1 MRKYQVKN
9 TKWLILIIVCILL
22 GGCTKKSELPPSSNP
37 IIMPIAFSEEQKEIS
52 DLVFSDIHGFQFQNI
67 ADFEIRINLI
77 HEGKIIQNYANITSN
92 VSNPLEKLLIGY
104 IPKNDI
110 YADIAIKEQSALVN
124 SNCIIDSDFAFDK
137 ALENVVKINY
147 NPSTF
152 NCSDNLIILAA
163 LIKIPNGTH
172 SNNDEICQK
181 ILNTENVSDVQDI
194 YTRLEQEFTGSYC
207 YLIEMHTLNLN

>member
-1 MRKYQVKN
+1 MRKYQVKK

-92 VSNPLEKLLIGY
+92 VSNPLE
-104 IPKNDI
+104 
-110 YADIAIKEQSALVN
+110 
-124 SNCIIDSDFAFDK
+124 NC
-137 ALENVVKINY
+137 
-147 NPSTF
+147 
-152 NCSDNLIILAA
+152 
-163 LIKIPNGTH
+163 
-172 SNNDEICQK
+172 
-181 ILNTENVSDVQDI
+181 
-194 YTRLEQEFTGSYC
+194 
-207 YLIEMHTLNLN
+207 

>member
-1 MRKYQVKN
+1 M
-9 TKWLILIIVCILL
+9 
-22 GGCTKKSELPPSSNP
+22 
-37 IIMPIAFSEEQKEIS
+37 
-52 DLVFSDIHGFQFQNI
+52 
-67 ADFEIRINLI
+67 
-77 HEGKIIQNYANITSN
+77 
-92 VSNPLEKLLIGY
+92 LIGY

-124 SNCIIDSDFAFDK
+124 SNCIIDSDFTFDK

-147 NPSTF
+147 NPGTF